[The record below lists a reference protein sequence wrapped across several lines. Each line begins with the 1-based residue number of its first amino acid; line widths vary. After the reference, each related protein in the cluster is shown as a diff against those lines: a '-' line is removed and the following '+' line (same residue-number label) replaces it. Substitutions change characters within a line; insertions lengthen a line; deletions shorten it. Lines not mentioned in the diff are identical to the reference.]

1 MKIAVVGS
9 SNTDMVVKAKK
20 LPKPGE
26 TIMGYSFFTA
36 AGGKGANQAVAAAR
50 AGGQVSF
57 IAKVGND
64 TFGEQAI
71 RGFVQ
76 AGIDTRHVSIDANHP
91 SGVAQ
96 IMVDDAGENCIVV
109 APGANMH
116 LLPSDIDKSWP
127 TISTADIVLMQLE
140 SPIETISHLLSRSR
154 ETKAKFILNPAPAAS
169 LQKELFSSLF
179 MITPNETEASLLTGL
194 EVHTDEQVEAAGNAL
209 LDLGVENVIITRGS
223 EGATLVDADG
233 CHHIGS
239 FHVDAVDTTAAGD
252 VFNGALC
259 VALASGNG
267 MIEACRFAN
276 AAAALSV
283 TKDGAQPSAPS
294 RSEIILLLKQS

>member
-1 MKIAVVGS
+1 MGNFNEIESFIKWTMKIAVVGS

-71 RGFVQ
+71 QGFVQ

-127 TISTADIVLMQLE
+127 TIST
-140 SPIETISHLLSRSR
+140 SPRN
-154 ETKAKFILNPAPAAS
+154 KK
-169 LQKELFSSLF
+169 
-179 MITPNETEASLLTGL
+179 
-194 EVHTDEQVEAAGNAL
+194 
-209 LDLGVENVIITRGS
+209 
-223 EGATLVDADG
+223 
-233 CHHIGS
+233 
-239 FHVDAVDTTAAGD
+239 
-252 VFNGALC
+252 
-259 VALASGNG
+259 
-267 MIEACRFAN
+267 
-276 AAAALSV
+276 
-283 TKDGAQPSAPS
+283 
-294 RSEIILLLKQS
+294 

>member
-1 MKIAVVGS
+1 MKITVVGS

-36 AGGKGANQAVAAAR
+36 AGGKGANQAVAAAK
-50 AGGQVSF
+50 AGGEVSF

-71 RGFVQ
+71 QGFLK
-76 AGIDTRHVSIDANHP
+76 AGIDTSHVTIDPNHP

-96 IMVDDAGENCIVV
+96 IMVDDVGENCIVV

-127 TISTADIVLMQLE
+127 IISMADIVLMQLE
-140 SPIETISHLLSRSR
+140 SPMDTISHLLRRSR
-154 ETKAKFILNPAPAAS
+154 ESDAKFILNPAPAAS
-169 LQKELFSSLF
+169 LPKEIFPSLF
-179 MITPNETEASLLTGL
+179 LITPNETEAALLTGL
-194 EVHTDEQVEAAGNAL
+194 EVHSDEQVEAAGKAL
-209 LDLGVENVIITRGS
+209 LDLGVEHVIITRGS
-223 EGATLVDADG
+223 KGATLVDAGG

-239 FHVDAVDTTAAGD
+239 FPVEAVDTTAAGD

-259 VALASGNG
+259 VALASDKRL
-267 MIEACRFAN
+267 IKACRFAN

-294 RSEIILLLKQS
+294 RSEIIHLLERS